1 MESIYVWHQN
11 GGLSTFFEDR
21 TIVPTAREN
30 LLSSLRIFTDCNT
43 QEQCRGYA
51 LGAKAYETW
60 INGLRDKKWYETH
73 NEEDMARRLNVNQ
86 FCMLA
91 LYDARKSAYLY
102 LKENV
107 KFIQEVDTE
116 NLVQKFERISEL
128 AQEIHHA
135 LDFGEYVDAT
145 HVRKLWTEEL
155 REKQARYM
163 EEMCELEQE
172 ALKLAETIIGT
183 LA

>member
-1 MESIYVWHQN
+1 MWHQN
-11 GGLSTFFEDR
+11 GGLSTFFEGR
-21 TIVPTAREN
+21 MIVPTAREN
-30 LLSSLRIFTDCNT
+30 LLCSLRIFMDCNT

-51 LGAKAYETW
+51 LGAKAYEAW

-107 KFIQEVDTE
+107 KFIQETE
-116 NLVQKFERISEL
+116 AKDLVQKFKRISEL
-128 AQEIHHA
+128 AQEIHNA
-135 LDFGEYVDAT
+135 LDFGEYVDAI

-163 EEMCELEQE
+163 EEMCQLEQE
-172 ALKLAETIIGT
+172 ALKLAETITGI
-183 LA
+183 LS

>member
-60 INGLRDKKWYETH
+60 INGLRDKKWYE
-73 NEEDMARRLNVNQ
+73 
-86 FCMLA
+86 
-91 LYDARKSAYLY
+91 
-102 LKENV
+102 
-107 KFIQEVDTE
+107 
-116 NLVQKFERISEL
+116 
-128 AQEIHHA
+128 
-135 LDFGEYVDAT
+135 
-145 HVRKLWTEEL
+145 
-155 REKQARYM
+155 KQN
-163 EEMCELEQE
+163 
-172 ALKLAETIIGT
+172 T
-183 LA
+183 LSC

>member
-1 MESIYVWHQN
+1 MWHQN

-21 TIVPTAREN
+21 IIVPTAKEN
-30 LLSSLRIFTDCNT
+30 LLCSLKIFIDCNT

-51 LGAKAYETW
+51 LGAKAYEAW
-60 INGLRDKKWYETH
+60 INGLRDKKWYQTH

-107 KFIQEVDTE
+107 KFIQEKETE
-116 NLVQKFERISEL
+116 TKNLVERFKRIAEL
-128 AQEIHHA
+128 AQEIHNT
-135 LDFGEYVDAT
+135 LDFGEYVDGS

-155 REKQARYM
+155 REKQASYM